1 MKAIPRLFV
10 VEFIGLYFAAELA
23 SGLVFQDGIW
33 SLVITSL
40 ALAVAMRLLKPIVG
54 VLLLPL
60 TLATLGLLKFL
71 GHAIT
76 LYVVDLALEQ
86 FSVNSFNFPGLVST
100 YLDLPAVQF
109 DAGVMSYIA
118 FSLLILVITSI
129 IHWIVK

>member
-23 SGLVFQDGIW
+23 SGMVFQDGIW

-76 LYVVDLALEQ
+76 LYVVDLALDQ
-86 FSVNSFNFPGLVST
+86 FSVGAFNFPGLVST

-118 FSLLILVITSI
+118 FSILILVITSI

>member
-40 ALAVAMRLLKPIVG
+40 ALAIAMRLLKPIVG
-54 VLLLPL
+54 ILLLPL

-76 LYVVDLALEQ
+76 LYVVDLALDQ

-100 YLDLPAVQF
+100 YLDLPAIQF

-118 FSLLILVITSI
+118 FSILILVITSI